1 MNRVRLLV
9 FNAALGVLDYRVP
22 PGMAVE
28 PGSVVVAPLGPRQI
42 LGIVWEPERLPGETV
57 ADSRLRPLL
66 TVLPVPPLAA
76 PLRRLIEWTAD
87 YYCAAP
93 SSVARMALASTAA
106 LQGGRTM
113 TEYRLTRDI
122 SESIGP
128 WKSSPSG
135 GGGSPAGDDGG
146 GLESAFQAPSPALRA
161 VPPPEGENFAPPFR
175 TRPPR
180 LTPQRAAAMDALAGE
195 QGTIRELAERASV
208 SEGVLRGMVNAGLLE
223 PLTVDLDR
231 PYPRALPDFAVP
243 RLEDAQRAAA
253 DIITAAVT
261 AGKYQP
267 FLLDGV
273 TGSGKTECYF
283 EAIAEAI
290 RLDRQVLVLL
300 PEIALT
306 QNFLRRFAARFGVA
320 PVLWHSSLKSA
331 ERRRAWRAIVNGDAQ
346 VVVGA
351 RSALFLPYARLGLI
365 VVDEAHEISFKQ
377 DDGVRYNARDVA
389 VIRARFEGVPVVLA
403 SATPALESLQLAEA
417 GVYRKIDLPA
427 RFGGATMPD
436 IAVIDLT
443 VEPPERGHW
452 LSPRLVEA
460 MRERIAR
467 GEQTLLFLNRRGY
480 APLTLC
486 RHCGY
491 RFQCS
496 NCSAWLVEHRLSRRL
511 ACHHC
516 GHEEPRPDA
525 CPECGTPDCLV
536 ACGPGVE
543 RIADEVA
550 ALVPEARVALA
561 TSDTL
566 NSPERIAAFV
576 AAAEGGEIDVIV
588 GTQLVTKGYHFP
600 ELTLVGVIDAD
611 LGLEGGDLRA
621 GERSYQQIAQ
631 VSGRAGRA
639 AKPGEV
645 LIQTRH
651 PRASVIAAL
660 AAGDRDAFYAAEAAA
675 RRDAGA
681 PPFGRWAAII
691 VSAPDETEARDAA
704 RDIGAVRPHLADVMI
719 LGPAPAP
726 MTLLRGRY
734 RYRLLINAR
743 RSAQLQDIIRS
754 WLGPLRFS
762 SAVRVAVD
770 IDPYS
775 FV

>member
-22 PGMAVE
+22 DGMAIE
-28 PGSVVVAPLGPRQI
+28 FGSVVSAPLGPRQI
-42 LGIVWEPERLPGETV
+42 IGIVWEAERLPAAEV
-57 ADSRLRPLL
+57 PDSKLRPLIE
-66 TVLPVPPLAA
+66 VLPVPPLRA

-87 YYCAAP
+87 YYCASLSA
-93 SSVARMALASTAA
+93 VARMALTRSA
-106 LQGGRTM
+106 LSGGGTT
-113 TEYRLTRDI
+113 TEYRLTG
-122 SESIGP
+122 EE
-128 WKSSPSG
+128 
-135 GGGSPAGDDGG
+135 PA
-146 GLESAFQAPSPALRA
+146 
-161 VPPPEGENFAPPFR
+161 
-175 TRPPR
+175 R
-180 LTPQRAAAMDALAGE
+180 LTPQRAAAMDALHGE
-195 QGTIRELAERASV
+195 QATIRELAEMAGV
-208 SEGVLRGMVNAGLLE
+208 SEGVLRGMVGAGLIQ
-223 PLTVDLDR
+223 PVTVDIDR
-231 PYPRALPDFAVP
+231 PYPRARPDFDVP
-243 RLEDAQRAAA
+243 RLTPDQQQAA
-253 DIITAAVT
+253 DEFITALHEGRFA
-261 AGKYQP
+261 P

-290 RLDRQVLVLL
+290 AMDRQGLVLL

-306 QNFLRRFAARFGVA
+306 ENFLRRFEQRFGVS
-320 PVLWHSSLKSA
+320 PVQWHSSLKST
-331 ERRRAWRAIVNGDAQ
+331 ERRRAWRAIASGEAQ

-365 VVDEAHEISFKQ
+365 VVDEAHEVSFKQ

-389 VIRARFEGVPVVLA
+389 VIRARFEKAPVILA
-403 SATPALESLQLAEA
+403 SATPALESLEMADA
-417 GVYRKIDLPA
+417 GVYRKIDLPD
-427 RFGGATMPD
+427 RFGGARLPD
-436 IAVIDLT
+436 ISVVDLR
-443 VEPPERGHW
+443 EQPPERGRW
-452 LSPRLVEA
+452 SAPPLLEEMKDRLE
-460 MRERIAR
+460 R
-467 GEQTLLFLNRRGY
+467 GEQSLLFLNRRGY

-491 RFQCS
+491 RFQCP
-496 NCSAWLVEHRLSRRL
+496 NCSAWLVEHRFSRRL

-516 GHEEPRPDA
+516 GHEVPVPDA
-525 CPECGTPDCLV
+525 CPECSTEDCLV

-550 ALVPEARVALA
+550 ELLPEARVALV

-566 NSPERIAAFV
+566 NTPEKIGEFV
-576 AAAEGGEIDVIV
+576 EAAEGKLVDIII

-621 GERSYQQIAQ
+621 GERTYQQIAQ
-631 VSGRAGRA
+631 VAGRAGRGE
-639 AKPGEV
+639 KPGEV

-651 PRASVIAAL
+651 PEAAVITAL
-660 AAGDRDAFYAAEAAA
+660 AAGDRDAFYAAESQA
-675 RRDAGA
+675 RREVGA

-691 VSAPDETEARDAA
+691 VSSEDEAEARDEA
-704 RDIGAVRPHLADVMI
+704 RAIGGLRPDLPDIAV

-726 MTLLRGRY
+726 MALLRGRY

-743 RSAQLQDIIRS
+743 RSAELQRVIRE
-754 WLGPLRFS
+754 WLSRFDFPAS
-762 SAVRVAVD
+762 VRVSVD

>member
-1 MNRVRLLV
+1 MQRARLIV

-22 PGMAVE
+22 AGMAVE
-28 PGSVVVAPLGPRQI
+28 PGTVVIAPLGPRQI
-42 LGIVWEPERLPGETV
+42 LGIVWERERLPGEEI
-57 ADSRLRPLL
+57 ADSRLRALIA
-66 TVLPVPPLAA
+66 VVPVPPLAA

-87 YYCAAP
+87 YYCTAP

-113 TEYRLTRDI
+113 TEYRLSDT
-122 SESIGP
+122 EP
-128 WKSSPSG
+128 
-135 GGGSPAGDDGG
+135 
-146 GLESAFQAPSPALRA
+146 
-161 VPPPEGENFAPPFR
+161 
-175 TRPPR
+175 TR

-195 QGTIRELAERASV
+195 QGTIRELAERAGV
-208 SEGVLRGMVNAGLLE
+208 SDGVLRGMVNAGLLE
-223 PLTVDLDR
+223 PVTVDLDR
-231 PYPRALPDFAVP
+231 PYAHAQPDFAVP
-243 RLEDAQRAAA
+243 RLEEAQRAAA
-253 DIITAAVT
+253 QILVSAVI
-261 AGKYQP
+261 AGEYQP

-306 QNFLRRFAARFGVA
+306 ENFLRRFATRFGA
-320 PVLWHSSLKSA
+320 PPVLWHSALKSA
-331 ERRRAWRAIVNGDAQ
+331 ERRRAWRAIVSGEAQ

-351 RSALFLPYARLGLI
+351 RSALFLPYAGLGLI
-365 VVDEAHEISFKQ
+365 VVDEAHEIAFKQ
-377 DDGVRYNARDVA
+377 DEGVRYNARDVA
-389 VIRARFEGVPVVLA
+389 VIRARFEGIPVVLA
-403 SATPALESLQLAEA
+403 SATPALESLHLAET
-417 GVYRKIDLPA
+417 GVYRKIDLPD
-427 RFGGATMPD
+427 RFGGATMPE
-436 IAVIDLT
+436 ITVIDLT

-452 LSPRLVEA
+452 LSPRLVAA

-491 RFQCS
+491 RFQCT

-525 CPECGTPDCLV
+525 CPECATPDCLV

-550 ALVPEARVALA
+550 GLAPDARVALA

-566 NSPERIAAFV
+566 NSPARIGAFV
-576 AAAEGGEIDVIV
+576 AAAESGEIDVII

-639 AKPGEV
+639 SKPGEV

-660 AAGDRDAFYAAEAAA
+660 ASGNRDSFYAAEAAS

-691 VSAPDETEARDAA
+691 VSAPDEAEARDAA
-704 RDIGAVRPHLADVMI
+704 RSIGALRPNLPDVMI

-726 MTLLRGRY
+726 MTLLRGRF

-743 RSAQLQDIIRS
+743 RSAHLQDVIRG
-754 WLGPLRFS
+754 WLGPLRFPA
-762 SAVRVAVD
+762 AVRVAVD